1 MRRRQ
6 VVGLIGGALLSPLA
20 ARAQKAARRRLA
32 IFSPFEPAALMQEKG
47 ESRYYGALFA
57 ELRRLGYVEGEN
69 LAVDRYG
76 RERSSAGPAALA
88 TEIISSKPD
97 VVYVVGL
104 GAKLFQQA
112 ATRIP
117 IVTLTGDPVAQGLIR
132 TLAHPGGNI
141 TGVSVDT
148 GPSIYGKRIALLREM
163 FPKLAKLACVT
174 LRSQWDGGQGRDIQD
189 AGSAAGI
196 DLIASLVDTPTDE
209 SAYREAIAQAQR
221 RGANGLMVGENPDT
235 MANRAVIA
243 ELVADAAMP
252 AIYPFAE
259 FAEAGGLMAYA
270 FDAVELSNRA
280 ADNIDAILRGAD
292 PGDIPFYQATK
303 FELSLNL
310 KTAKALGLAVPQTLL
325 ASADEVIE

>member
-1 MRRRQ
+1 MRRRH
-6 VVGLIGGALLSPLA
+6 VIGLIGGAMLSPLA
-20 ARAQKAARRRLA
+20 ARAQRAAGRHLA
-32 IFSPFEPAALMQEKG
+32 IFSPFEPAAVMRENS
-47 ESRYYGALFA
+47 ESRYYAALFA
-57 ELRRLGYVEGEN
+57 ELRRLGHVEGEN
-69 LAVDRYG
+69 LAVDRCG
-76 RERSSAGPAALA
+76 RERGSAGAAALV
-88 TEIISSKPD
+88 TEIINSKPD
-97 VVYVVGL
+97 VVYVVGV

-112 ATRIP
+112 TSRIP

-174 LRSQWDGGQGRDIQD
+174 LRSQWDGGQGHDIHD
-189 AGSAAGI
+189 AGEAAGI
-196 DLIASLVDTPTDE
+196 DLIASLVDAPTGE
-209 SAYREAIAQAQR
+209 VAYREAIARAQR
-221 RGANGLMVGENPDT
+221 RGANGLMVGENPDST
-235 MANRAVIA
+235 ANRAVIA
-243 ELVADAAMP
+243 ALIADAAMP

-259 FAEAGGLMAYA
+259 FVEAGGLMAYA
-270 FDAVELSNRA
+270 FDAVELSKRA

-310 KTAKALGLAVPQTLL
+310 KAARSLGLAVPATLL
-325 ASADEVIE
+325 ASADEVVE